1 MLDACKE
8 NIMSAKLDF
17 IQSVSESLTDLNTCM
32 LANVRLQH
40 LRSAKERTKDKHKL
54 REIDIQI
61 ALITNFIL
69 ALESLGVEE

>member
-1 MLDACKE
+1 MTQL
-8 NIMSAKLDF
+8 
-17 IQSVSESLTDLNTCM
+17 
-32 LANVRLQH
+32 
-40 LRSAKERTKDKHKL
+40 ERDKHKL